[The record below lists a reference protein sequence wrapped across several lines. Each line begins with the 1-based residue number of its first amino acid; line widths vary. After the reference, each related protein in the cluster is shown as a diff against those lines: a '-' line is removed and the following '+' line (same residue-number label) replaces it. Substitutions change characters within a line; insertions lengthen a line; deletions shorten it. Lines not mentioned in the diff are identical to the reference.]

1 MVVAISGGSGG
12 GCAIERVLLDEQI
25 SRIPRTS
32 MYATITNVN
41 GSEKSDGEG
50 EIRQIKVY
58 SIVPNLVCL
67 LGITVWPP
75 M

>member
-1 MVVAISGGSGG
+1 MDICG
-12 GCAIERVLLDEQI
+12 RI
-25 SRIPRTS
+25 SRTS
-32 MYATITNVN
+32 AYVTIRNDNDT
-41 GSEKSDGEG
+41 EREERREG